1 MGYIKSNP
9 VMMDTNNIKRNYKLE
24 EAVEDFLNTIDAR
37 SNRNKSTEKL
47 KSNSYNRKKSDMKK
61 FIAFRDAEYKNVKY
75 TINIT
80 KEFIRDFTLHMQNLK
95 KEKGKDKGSPIAPNT
110 VIACFQSLKSFITY
124 LAKSNAIKEDVY
136 RYVYNSNFVDYEKE
150 QVVCEQ
156 GFLNREQVLEIY
168 KRTEMYKK
176 RGTYYRNRALIGLLL
191 HGFRRSE
198 IIELKW
204 KDIDFDTKVAN
215 IILYKVRKKISV
227 RLADFVV
234 NDLKAHFES
243 LNEDMQHKTSYIF
256 STKKGQSI
264 SNVYLR
270 EIIVDLT
277 KDMTDS
283 QGKPIGTRTFR
294 KTFVNINM
302 LLNFPIHHI
311 QNYTAHTTA
320 VLQKHY
326 QQMFPSLKID
336 TNEDYINEYFTYL
349 KDGTMVKPKISVDD
363 VLNDEEL
370 MGKLTNVIMSRM
382 MKTVE
387 NYGGTSISWNPKE
400 AASA

>member
-1 MGYIKSNP
+1 MSYIKSNP
-9 VMMDTNNIKRNYKLE
+9 VMLDTNNIKRNYILE
-24 EAVEDFLNTIDAR
+24 DAIEDFLNTIDAR

-47 KSNSYNRKKSDMKK
+47 KTNSYNRKKSDMKK

-124 LAKSNAIKEDVY
+124 LAKTNAIKEDVY
-136 RYVYNSNFVDYEKE
+136 RYVYNSNFLDCKKE

-156 GFLNREQVLEIY
+156 GFLTREQISEIY
-168 KRTEMYKK
+168 ARTEKFK
-176 RGTYYRNRALIGLLL
+176 NKGVYYRNRAILGLLL

-198 IIELKW
+198 IIMLKW
-204 KDIDFDTKVAN
+204 KDIDLDRKVAN

-227 RLADFVV
+227 KLSDFVIA
-234 NDLKAHFES
+234 DLKAHYES
-243 LNEDMQHKTSYIF
+243 ISEDMQHKTSYIF
-256 STKKGQSI
+256 ATRTGNSLST
-264 SNVYLR
+264 VYLR
-270 EIIVDLT
+270 DIIVKMT
-277 KDMTDS
+277 EGMTDS
-283 QGKPIGTRTFR
+283 QGKPITTRTFR

-302 LLNFPIHHI
+302 LLNFPLHHI

-326 QQMFPSLKID
+326 QQMFPSIKID
-336 TNEDYINEYFTYL
+336 TNTDFINEYFSYL
-349 KDGTMVKPKISVDD
+349 KDGTVVKPKIDIND
-363 VLNDEEL
+363 VLKDEEL
-370 MGKLTNVIMSRM
+370 MGKLTTIIMGRM
-382 MKTVE
+382 LKTVE
-387 NYGGTSISWNPKE
+387 NYGGASIS
-400 AASA
+400 